1 MEETKNKFGKP
12 HVLKGE
18 LNDGLI
24 NIFEECTPFCIDKAE
39 EISEKYKTELENN
52 PYFKAATE
60 AMERFQKAIEDSQP
74 RIHVLNE
81 DELYEENID
90 KAINF
95 LHPKHDPKSITQFAL
110 EKIIEDRNTES

>member
-39 EISEKYKTELENN
+39 EISEKHKSDLENN
-52 PYFKAATE
+52 PYFKAASE
-60 AMERFQKAIEDSQP
+60 AIERVQKQMSESQP
-74 RIHVLNE
+74 KPIKKT
-81 DELYEENID
+81 D
-90 KAINF
+90 
-95 LHPKHDPKSITQFAL
+95 T
-110 EKIIEDRNTES
+110 